1 VLTAIDFYG
10 GLSQYVYVDED
21 KTGDTN
27 IQAVYGHSVASITPS
42 FDVTPAGFTIEPGW
56 SIIEEY
62 AMTTLRDW

>member
-21 KTGDTN
+21 KTGDTTSN
-27 IQAVYGHSVASITPS
+27 GHSVASITPS